1 MKRIKYR
8 NLNDL
13 FSLTTFP
20 LLLFAF
26 SMSET
31 TKIIDIILGVMVILI
46 VLIYIIYIS
55 NLIMEAEEMGELL
68 GLLSDYE
75 AVSSKLGLMYTPI
88 AYVRRF
94 IVALVFCMF
103 PEKPLATLTLLLI
116 FTILILI
123 CLYFYQPF
131 TNQITDYVSMYL

>member
-1 MKRIKYR
+1 
-8 NLNDL
+8 
-13 FSLTTFP
+13 
-20 LLLFAF
+20 
-26 SMSET
+26 
-31 TKIIDIILGVMVILI
+31 
-46 VLIYIIYIS
+46 
-55 NLIMEAEEMGELL
+55 
-68 GLLSDYE
+68 
-75 AVSSKLGLMYTPI
+75 MYTPI

-131 TNQITDYVSMYL
+131 TNQITDYVSMYLELSLILFVIFLVMIGLNTISDSGNESVGIAAIFVASLAMIVGLGWLIYLTYEGVKRFCSNPDLES